1 MRIKLNGSQLDKLA
15 HNVPFEVVLDGPR
28 DVKGFLEILGH
39 NMPWDEIGLS
49 KFGDPL
55 RKPNRV
61 SFSVETVDG
70 GFICDVH
77 PAFACYLST
86 LLTVD

>member
-1 MRIKLNGSQLDKLA
+1 MRIRLKNEQLSELA
-15 HNVPFEVVLDGPR
+15 KRLPFEVILDQPR

-39 NMPWDEIGLS
+39 NMPWDEVGLN

-61 SFSVETVDG
+61 TFSVETVNG
-70 GFICDVH
+70 GYICDVH
-77 PAFACYLST
+77 PAFACYISN
-86 LLTVD
+86 LLTSQ

>member
-1 MRIKLNGSQLDKLA
+1 MRIRLKNEQLSKLA
-15 HNVPFEVVLDGPR
+15 QHLPFEVMLDQPR

-39 NMPWDEIGLS
+39 DMPWDEVGLS

-61 SFSVETVDG
+61 TFDIEAIDG

-77 PAFACYLST
+77 PSFACYISD
-86 LLTVD
+86 LLTQK